1 MKKALLFLFVCALGG
16 ALSAQTLQI
25 TQADSTVYGNATSS
39 PDIYGYI
46 TVKNISNIDANYLV
60 KRIDKN
66 YNALTDSNAIC
77 WQTCFNPDVSVALF
91 PLYIPA
97 GQENNQFVGHVYPD
111 GDGVPRSG
119 AITYVFYKQFDESD
133 SISFTMNYEVT
144 ANFSTVE
151 NKLPELKVYPN
162 PAKDIL
168 HIELSRTRGQASEFE
183 LFDMVGHK
191 LYSKKVTANANF
203 DVDLK
208 KLAKGVYFY
217 TLKQNGKALITKKLV
232 VK

>member
-1 MKKALLFLFVCALGG
+1 MKKALLLIFACTLFNGLH
-16 ALSAQTLQI
+16 AQSLQV
-25 TQADSTVYGNATSS
+25 TQADSTVYGNATTS
-39 PDIYGYI
+39 PDIYGYV
-46 TVKNISNIDANYLV
+46 TVKNISNVDANYLV
-60 KRIDKN
+60 KRIDAN

-77 WQTCFNPDVSVALF
+77 WQTCFNPNVSVALF
-91 PLYIPA
+91 SLHIPA

-119 AITYVFYKQFDESD
+119 AITYVFYQEFDEAD
-133 SISFTMNYEVT
+133 SITFTMNYEVT
-144 ANFSTVE
+144 ANFSTRE
-151 NKLPELKVYPN
+151 NKLPELKVFPN

-168 HIELSRTRGQASEFE
+168 HIELSRTGGQASEFE

-191 LYSKKVTANANF
+191 LYTKSLSANANF